1 MYRTTLKKSKYCARH
16 STHTWEPWK
25 SSKIHVTQYRARH
38 RGGVNI
44 KAPKTVKLPHKRNE
58 SLRYSTTLKNSK
70 NQTFSKVSYT
80 EGGIP
85 QLCHTRDMCKK
96 STSWGRCISIP
107 KGIFLKSTLSST
119 DVACRAFKKRSLYH
133 FSQPIYR
140 MWKFLSEKTSYQCS
154 KKLYSKLMSDLI
166 FRYSKLSLLSTLFNW
181 ITNEVNNW
189 KIMFRES
196 QSLASSKLYFSLLYN
211 MDKNYRFRL
220 Q

>member
-85 QLCHTRDMCKK
+85 QLCHTQEICVKNQHLAVDVWESQKVFSWKAISPVLMLLVAPSK
-96 STSWGRCISIP
+96 SVP
-107 KGIFLKSTLSST
+107 Y
-119 DVACRAFKKRSLYH
+119 V
-133 FSQPIYR
+133 
-140 MWKFLSEKTSYQCS
+140 
-154 KKLYSKLMSDLI
+154 I
-166 FRYSKLSLLSTLFNW
+166 FRNLFITCGSFLAKRLLINVQKGFTQN
-181 ITNEVNNW
+181 
-189 KIMFRES
+189 
-196 QSLASSKLYFSLLYN
+196 
-211 MDKNYRFRL
+211 
-220 Q
+220 